1 MKKDAT
7 RIKLSK
13 EQKEEMASA
22 IQRYFLQERDEEI
35 GALASSLMLDFII
48 KELAPEFYN
57 QGVSDSYQFMNERTE
72 DLISLQIYR

>member
-1 MKKDAT
+1 MKKDTT

-13 EQKEEMASA
+13 EQKEEMAAA

-35 GALASSLMLDFII
+35 GTLASSLLLDFII

-57 QGVSDSYQFMNERTE
+57 QGVSDSHQFMNERIE
-72 DLISLQIYR
+72 DLFSLQIYR